1 MKHKIIEIKAKCD
14 NHPTIRK
21 ILENG
26 NAQYKGTDHQKD
38 TYFVVSHGRLKLRE
52 GNIENSLIHY
62 FRDNVDEPKASDV
75 FVCKNNTDE
84 LFKELLIRA
93 LGILVV
99 VDKVREIY
107 FIDNVKFHLD
117 KVDGLGE
124 FVEIEAIGNHD
135 SNLDDLMHQCRFY
148 LNLFEIQK
156 SELITHSYSDL
167 LIQKKEALS

>member
-1 MKHKIIEIKAKCD
+1 MKHKIIEIKARC
-14 NHPTIRK
+14 NNQTVIRE
-21 ILENG
+21 ILRNG
-26 NAQYKGTDHQKD
+26 NAEFKGTDHQTD
-38 TYFVVSHGRLKLRE
+38 TYFIVSNGRLKLRE

-62 FRDNVDEPKASDV
+62 FRDNVDEPKESDA
-75 FVCKNNTDE
+75 FVYQNNTDK

-93 LGILVV
+93 LGVLVV

-117 KVDGLGE
+117 QVEGFGE
-124 FVEIEAIGNHD
+124 FVEIEAIGNHNA
-135 SNLDDLMHQCRFY
+135 SREDLMHQCRFY

-156 SELITHSYSDL
+156 SDLITHSYSDL